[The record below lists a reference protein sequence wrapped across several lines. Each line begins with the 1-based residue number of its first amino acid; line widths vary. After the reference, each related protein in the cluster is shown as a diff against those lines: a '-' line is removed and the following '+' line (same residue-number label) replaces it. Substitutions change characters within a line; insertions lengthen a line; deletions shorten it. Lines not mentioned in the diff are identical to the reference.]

1 MFSLLLQIKKLLG
14 AFLAILK
21 EDDAKALFALAI
33 GMLISGMF
41 AYHSIEKLSYM
52 DSLYFSFVT
61 LTTIGYGDFVPVT
74 TLGKVFTMGYATLGI
89 GIGIVSLFIA
99 MVARYYLTDKKEK
112 KAQKFKKK
120 DEKRS
125 KK

>member
-14 AFLAILK
+14 VFLAILK

-89 GIGIVSLFIA
+89 GIVSLFIA

-112 KAQKFKKK
+112 KEEKLKKK

>member
-33 GMLISGMF
+33 GMLISDMF
-41 AYHSIEKLSYM
+41 AYHSIEKFSYM

-61 LTTIGYGDFVPVT
+61 LTTIGYGDFASNDTGQGFYDGLCHPWDRDSE
-74 TLGKVFTMGYATLGI
+74 LIYRYGGKVLPNG
-89 GIGIVSLFIA
+89 
-99 MVARYYLTDKKEK
+99 
-112 KAQKFKKK
+112 
-120 DEKRS
+120 
-125 KK
+125 

>member
-89 GIGIVSLFIA
+89 GIVSLFIA

-112 KAQKFKKK
+112 KEEKLKKK